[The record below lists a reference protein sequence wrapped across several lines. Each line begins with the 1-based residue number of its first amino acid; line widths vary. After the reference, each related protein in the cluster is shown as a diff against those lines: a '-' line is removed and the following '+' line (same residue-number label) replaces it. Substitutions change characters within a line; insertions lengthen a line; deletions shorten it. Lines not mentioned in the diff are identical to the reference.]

1 MRASRPPPR
10 SQQPAASE
18 RDSHGKQKQKQKQK
32 QTPKR
37 KQLTAQTRS
46 TRARA
51 TGVQPFLSHRRHRRP
66 VVETPRG
73 ARSRLQISS
82 RQRYHTVSAFSPSLS
97 LSLSLPTLPSLPCL
111 ALRFFLTVAVAA
123 AWPGPSRDISAELPK
138 VRHVPTRTL
147 LVIICYYHAISSARL
162 VLLPPSPPD
171 KLPPQRPSTSSTTRY
186 HHPGRP
192 GLPLPPSNVLQSSNG
207 PARFLRR
214 AARLTLLAHRPPGG
228 HPPTTR

>member
-1 MRASRPPPR
+1 MRASRPPSQLGH

-82 RQRYHTVSAFSPSLS
+82 RQRYHTVSAFFPSLS
-97 LSLSLPTLPSLPCL
+97 LSLSLPTYPPCL
-111 ALRFFLTVAVAA
+111 AWRFASSLRSLS
-123 AWPGPSRDISAELPK
+123 PQLGLGPPATSALPYL
-138 VRHVPTRTL
+138 RHLPTL